1 MANKNILKVNHD
13 STGIQAGGN
22 VYIGLSYDDI
32 KQIFF
37 DLFNAN
43 FPKLQEVAS
52 TEIQN
57 RINFLWQEILIELE
71 KNKNTIDI
79 NKFSDPNIQFE
90 LAQIS
95 TNTARYGNQKN
106 YNLLA
111 KLLTKQLDKNC
122 EDFNEQIAGECLNLV
137 PKLTYNRINLLVLF
151 SICEN
156 LCLSKDNNEKDD
168 DLPLIVESDLNKY
181 IDIIKPLEN
190 LDIGNISFLQTVNCI
205 RRHSIIIMG
214 YVPNFISSIPKFHK
228 MMSKDILKF
237 CVENKL
243 DNLRLILNLSK
254 KFLSYFELT
263 EIGQFIAGT
272 KILNLDENL
281 KG

>member
-1 MANKNILKVNHD
+1 MTNKNILEVNHD

-22 VYIGLSYDDI
+22 VYIGLSYDDV

-52 TEIQN
+52 IEIQK
-57 RINFLWQEILIELE
+57 RINFLWQEILKELE
-71 KNKNTIDI
+71 KNKNAIDI

-95 TNTARYGNQKN
+95 TNAARYGNKKN

-137 PKLTYNRINLLVLF
+137 PKLTYNQINLLVLF
-151 SICEN
+151 SICEDFG
-156 LCLSKDNNEKDD
+156 LSKDNNEKDD
-168 DLPLIVESDLNKY
+168 DLPFIVESDLNKY
-181 IDIIKPLEN
+181 IDFIKPLEN
-190 LDIGNISFLQTVNCI
+190 IDIGNISFLQTVNCI
-205 RRHSIIIMG
+205 RRHSFVIMG
-214 YVPNFISSIPKFHK
+214 YVPNFIRSIPKFNN
-228 MMSKDILKF
+228 MMSKDISNF
-237 CVENKL
+237 CEANNL
-243 DNLRLILNLSK
+243 DNIKLILNLSE
-254 KFLSYFELT
+254 KFLNYFELT
-263 EIGQFIAGT
+263 EIGKFIAGT
-272 KILNLDENL
+272 KILNLEENI